1 MFMAK
6 DKIII
11 IGTSGHAKVVIDVV
25 EKEGK
30 YEILGLIDP
39 IRKAGEETLGYKIL
53 GDNSTIPEL
62 LKKNPDCKFF
72 VAIGDNFIR
81 GKVVQEILALF
92 PEAAFITTI
101 HPSAQIGKDVR
112 IGNGVVIMAGAVINS
127 SSTIGDFTIM
137 YTKSSLD
144 HDNILGKYASLAP
157 NATTGGNVTI
167 GDFSAIGISASI
179 KHGVT
184 MGSYCV
190 LGGGSILLKNCE
202 HNTLLYGVPAKKIR
216 TRETGEKYL

>member
-1 MFMAK
+1 
-6 DKIII
+6 
-11 IGTSGHAKVVIDVV
+11 
-25 EKEGK
+25 
-30 YEILGLIDP
+30 
-39 IRKAGEETLGYKIL
+39 
-53 GDNSTIPEL
+53 
-62 LKKNPDCKFF
+62 
-72 VAIGDNFIR
+72 
-81 GKVVQEILALF
+81 
-92 PEAAFITTI
+92 
-101 HPSAQIGKDVR
+101 
-112 IGNGVVIMAGAVINS
+112 MAGTVINS

-144 HDNILGKYASLAP
+144 HDNILGNYASLAP

-167 GDFSAIGISASI
+167 GDFSAIGISAAI

-184 MGSYCV
+184 MGSHCV